1 MCLFVWIKGLS
12 HLSEGAHLRLLTHF
26 LSIHVL
32 NQRHSHTKLKLFFVK
47 CMFLT
52 HVECGRQMRNDPNEM

>member
-26 LSIHVL
+26 LSCFKSATLPHEVE
-32 NQRHSHTKLKLFFVK
+32 LFFVK

-52 HVECGRQMRNDPNEM
+52 HVECGRQMRNDRNEM